1 MDTPYQAVCPQ
12 IEQDRGDESSVFSN
26 PNGVPITSSFHIP
39 GHLQHLDQCC
49 QHKVARKKQSNGH
62 ACSQPSLSLIA
73 PWLLQGLI
81 PCCAIADSSFPQQY
95 HCNKLK
101 WQNIEILC
109 ILCWGNQLSMCNVEI
124 IFSTFLSFLAD
135 VSETQRFLGYG
146 GDARWKVMPFTETST
161 YEEVREMR
169 TPSLLLRVNPL

>member
-1 MDTPYQAVCPQ
+1 MSRLCSPTQMGFPSPPSFISLDTFN
-12 IEQDRGDESSVFSN
+12 ILTSVVN
-26 PNGVPITSSFHIP
+26 TKWQGRN
-39 GHLQHLDQCC
+39 
-49 QHKVARKKQSNGH
+49 SNGH

-109 ILCWGNQLSMCNVEI
+109 ILCWGNQLSMCSVEI

-161 YEEVREMR
+161 YEGVREMR